1 MTTMLALLTIP
12 ALMSNQLQTSPDAIL
27 ELLRPTTK
35 TNVIDLVA
43 EAGVD
48 VSPWH
53 FRSDGTA
60 IDAPAENPSYCYDW
74 AFGSTFECIVLC
86 IWHGSLAVDG
96 DTIVYAGNMRK
107 LGAALQQISEDP
119 IRDAKDR
126 DRARQQAIR
135 ARNFDELV
143 KAAYDRLL
151 PVRLIINE
159 GNQASLDQLGAA
171 SSKVLRREID
181 VESWFV
187 HDYAE
192 ASGECRLV
200 RGVRPANDLP
210 DQGQGD
216 EESKGPDDARQIAA
230 IRVRRGQRAF
240 REKLLSA
247 WNRKCVITESRIVEL
262 LEAAHIVPHAKDTDY
277 RTSNGL
283 LLRADIHTLYDL
295 HLLSIDQFMRVH
307 LSETIRN
314 TEYRHYDGKKIER
327 RPERGADAPSIE
339 ALQQRHQR
347 FLDAQVNR

>member
-1 MTTMLALLTIP
+1 MVELLTKQVTMP
-12 ALMSNQLQTSPDAIL
+12 SQVRTSPDAVL
-27 ELLRPTTK
+27 ESLRPTTK

-53 FRSDGTA
+53 FRADGTD

-74 AFGSTFECIVLC
+74 AFGSTFEHIVLC

-96 DTIVYAGNMRK
+96 DTIVYAENMRK
-107 LGAALQQISEDP
+107 LGTALQRIAADP
-119 IRDAKDR
+119 SRDAKDR
-126 DRARQQAIR
+126 DRARQQATR

-143 KAAYDRLL
+143 KAAYERLL

-159 GNQASLDQLGAA
+159 GNQASREQLGAA
-171 SSKVLRREID
+171 SSKVLRRELD
-181 VESWFV
+181 AESWFV
-187 HDYAE
+187 HDYDE

-210 DQGQGD
+210 DQGQG
-216 EESKGPDDARQIAA
+216 EEGSKGPDDARQIAA
-230 IRVRRGQRAF
+230 IRIRRAQRAF

-247 WNRKCVITESRIVEL
+247 WNRRCIVTESRIVEL
-262 LEAAHIVPHAKDTDY
+262 LEAAHIVPHADETDY

-307 LSETIRN
+307 LSESIRS
-314 TEYRHYDGKKIER
+314 TEYRQYEGKKVER
-327 RPERGADAPSIE
+327 RPERGADSPSFE
-339 ALQQRHQR
+339 ALRQRHQR
-347 FLDAQVNR
+347 FLDAQVGR

>member
-1 MTTMLALLTIP
+1 MVELLTKQVT
-12 ALMSNQLQTSPDAIL
+12 MQSQVRTSPDAVL
-27 ELLRPTTK
+27 ESLRPTTK
-35 TNVIDLVA
+35 TNVIDLIA

-53 FRSDGTA
+53 FRADGTA

-74 AFGSTFECIVLC
+74 AFGSTFEHIVLC

-96 DTIVYAGNMRK
+96 ETIVYAENMRK
-107 LGAALQQISEDP
+107 LGTALQRIAADP
-119 IRDAKDR
+119 SRDAKDR
-126 DRARQQAIR
+126 DRARQQATR

-143 KAAYDRLL
+143 KAAYERLL

-159 GNQASLDQLGAA
+159 GNQASREQLGAA
-171 SSKVLRREID
+171 SSKVLRRELD
-181 VESWFV
+181 AESWFV
-187 HDYAE
+187 HDYDE

-210 DQGQGD
+210 DQGHSE
-216 EESKGPDDARQIAA
+216 EESKGPDDARQLAA
-230 IRVRRGQRAF
+230 IRIRRGQRAF

-247 WNRKCVITESRIVEL
+247 WNRRCVVTESRIAEL
-262 LEAAHIVPHAKDTDY
+262 LEAAHIVPHADETDY

-307 LSETIRN
+307 LSESIRN
-314 TEYRHYDGKKIER
+314 TEYRQYDGKKVER

-339 ALQQRHQR
+339 ALKQRHQR
-347 FLDAQVNR
+347 FLDAQANP